1 MARTSPMIRSAL
13 FVRDLAASTRFYRD
27 LLGLDEVFFEGD
39 LSDGNAWRLL
49 GMPADTKT
57 RAVILKAPGP
67 GVGMVGLFELRDP
80 APAPVTRNDACA
92 NLGEACLVFY
102 CNDLTPVHARL
113 EEAGGTCLCP
123 PLHLEVHGQVKQ
135 REMTLRDPDGVMI
148 NLIEWDLT
156 RGDTPE
162 HDRGLR
168 RAPSQ

>member
-1 MARTSPMIRSAL
+1 MARTSPMIRCAL
-13 FVRDLAASTRFYRD
+13 FVRDLTTSTHFYRD
-27 LLGLDEVFFEGD
+27 LLGLDEVFFEGE

-49 GMPADTKT
+49 GVPAGTRT

-67 GVGMVGLFELRDP
+67 GIGMVGLFELSGP
-80 APAPVTRNDACA
+80 TPAPVTRNNACA

-102 CNDLTPVHARL
+102 CNDLTPVHERL

-123 PLHLEVHGQVKQ
+123 PVHLEVNDQVKQ

-148 NLIEWDLT
+148 NLIEWDLA

-162 HDRGLR
+162 HDPGRQ
-168 RAPSQ
+168 RAPG

>member
-13 FVRDLAASTRFYRD
+13 FVRDLGASTRFYRD
-27 LLGLDEVFFEGD
+27 LLGLDEIFFEGT
-39 LSDGNAWRLL
+39 LSDGNAWQLL
-49 GMPADTKT
+49 GMPAGTRT

-67 GVGMVGLFELRDP
+67 SIGMVGLFELSGP
-80 APAPVTRNDACA
+80 APEPVTRNAASA

-102 CNDLTPVHARL
+102 CKDLTPVHARL

-123 PLHLEVHGQVKQ
+123 PLHLEVNNQVKQ

-148 NLIEWDLT
+148 NLIEWDLA

-162 HDRGLR
+162 HDPGQR
-168 RAPSQ
+168 RSNS